1 LESQSVG
8 DKHAGE
14 KVVFSFSLFSFCVLD
29 IFLGE
34 NKTQNKRMS
43 DGVVGEDID
52 KTGRGVRKEMKGMMR
67 FVIQSSALVDEE
79 PGDPS
84 LPDK

>member
-52 KTGRGVRKEMKGMMR
+52 KTGRGG
-67 FVIQSSALVDEE
+67 
-79 PGDPS
+79 
-84 LPDK
+84 